1 MTDLFLKVLN
11 MSIAAS
17 WLILAVLVLRLL
29 LRRGPKWVRPL
40 MWGVVALRLVL
51 PFSFESALSL
61 IPSAETVS
69 TQAVR
74 YSSEQVIQSGVAVI
88 DNAVN
93 PIITQN
99 FTPDAV
105 SSVNPRYALSFI
117 AAVVWLIG
125 IAALLIYALASWMG
139 LRNRVST
146 AVKLRDNIYQS
157 EFVTSPFVLGVFRP
171 KIYLPYGMGEQDVQH
186 VTAHEAAHI
195 ARRDTWFKPLGYAVL
210 CLHWFNP
217 LVWLAWVL
225 FCRDIEYACDER
237 VVRTLSAEQ
246 RADYSEALLACSA
259 PGHRV
264 GACPLAFGEGSVK
277 DRVKSVLKYRKS
289 ALWLS
294 VVAVVAVAAVAVCF
308 LTNPATG
315 EEPAADSPSD
325 ETDEPS
331 STTFTADGIL
341 VEGATGSNIPA
352 FVVQTA
358 REYVAASAGDWD
370 LTGASN
376 EITGPYDVT
385 EAEITSFVLQPTS
398 LGGQTED
405 GSWALDFYGVNY
417 RLRVEPPENF
427 MPVDNLSV
435 DENGYLN
442 HLVYLLFYN
451 ENGEYQYIGAN
462 TPQGI
467 AEVYANPDYAA
478 QYPDEFTAAAADM
491 AQRYSETPEASR
503 VDISVD
509 YDALGIG
516 FPENILS
523 ILTNYVGDVAS
534 ALNETGRTAGF
545 AVTAAELTGASVANG
560 GANGTNPDGSTYI
573 LDFWT
578 PAFRLDVEG
587 IDNLMAAVDGLTAEG
602 SSAVYG
608 TGDNLLIMRSGDGAV
623 HVATVTTEQIES
635 YGTDE
640 MTEQYGST
648 LAAAATEIFN
658 FEVMRQT
665 YSNLWCSSDIIPG
678 TTASYAYE
686 GYIGSHVCQPDAYS
700 IVDGAFGVPS
710 YYLASAAFVSFDAE
724 RTLVWD
730 GDAISTVN
738 ITQNH
743 MDIERLGPVDCAGY
757 SGYLARV
764 TYDLY
769 TPGELEQLAQ
779 QGVSVPE
786 NETTSEYWAVY
797 MARPG
802 EPVGWMVCLAA
813 NMYTQE
819 DVLELA
825 NNFSY

>member
-1 MTDLFLKVLN
+1 M
-11 MSIAAS
+11 
-17 WLILAVLVLRLL
+17 
-29 LRRGPKWVRPL
+29 
-40 MWGVVALRLVL
+40 
-51 PFSFESALSL
+51 
-61 IPSAETVS
+61 
-69 TQAVR
+69 
-74 YSSEQVIQSGVAVI
+74 
-88 DNAVN
+88 
-93 PIITQN
+93 
-99 FTPDAV
+99 
-105 SSVNPRYALSFI
+105 
-117 AAVVWLIG
+117 
-125 IAALLIYALASWMG
+125 
-139 LRNRVST
+139 
-146 AVKLRDNIYQS
+146 
-157 EFVTSPFVLGVFRP
+157 
-171 KIYLPYGMGEQDVQH
+171 
-186 VTAHEAAHI
+186 
-195 ARRDTWFKPLGYAVL
+195 
-210 CLHWFNP
+210 
-217 LVWLAWVL
+217 
-225 FCRDIEYACDER
+225 
-237 VVRTLSAEQ
+237 
-246 RADYSEALLACSA
+246 
-259 PGHRV
+259 
-264 GACPLAFGEGSVK
+264 
-277 DRVKSVLKYRKS
+277 
-289 ALWLS
+289 
-294 VVAVVAVAAVAVCF
+294 
-308 LTNPATG
+308 
-315 EEPAADSPSD
+315 
-325 ETDEPS
+325 
-331 STTFTADGIL
+331 
-341 VEGATGSNIPA
+341 
-352 FVVQTA
+352 
-358 REYVAASAGDWD
+358 AASAGDWD

-417 RLRVEPPENF
+417 RLRIDPPENF

-442 HLVYLLFYN
+442 YLVYLLFCN
-451 ENGEYQYIGAN
+451 VNGEYEYIGAN

-491 AQRYSETPEASR
+491 AQRYAETPEASR
-503 VDISVD
+503 VDVSVD

-534 ALNETGRTAGF
+534 AINETGRTEGF
-545 AVTAAELTGASVANG
+545 TVTAAELTGASVANG
-560 GANGTNPDGSTYI
+560 GASGTNPDGSTYI

-587 IDNLMAAVDGLTAEG
+587 IDNLTAAIDGLTVEG
-602 SSAVYG
+602 SGVVYD
-608 TGDNLLIMRSGDGAV
+608 TGDNLLIMRSGDSAV

-640 MTEQYGST
+640 MIEQYGST

-700 IVDGAFGVPS
+700 IVDGAFGVPV
-710 YYLASAAFVSFDAE
+710 LLPRLRRVRLLRRGAHACLGRGRHIHREHHAEPHGHRASWPRGLCGLQRIPGPRDLRFV
-724 RTLVWD
+724 
-730 GDAISTVN
+730 
-738 ITQNH
+738 H
-743 MDIERLGPVDCAGY
+743 
-757 SGYLARV
+757 
-764 TYDLY
+764 
-769 TPGELEQLAQ
+769 PGELEQLAQ

-786 NETTSEYWAVY
+786 DETTSEYWAVY
-797 MARPG
+797 MARLG

>member
-1 MTDLFLKVLN
+1 
-11 MSIAAS
+11 
-17 WLILAVLVLRLL
+17 
-29 LRRGPKWVRPL
+29 
-40 MWGVVALRLVL
+40 
-51 PFSFESALSL
+51 
-61 IPSAETVS
+61 
-69 TQAVR
+69 
-74 YSSEQVIQSGVAVI
+74 
-88 DNAVN
+88 
-93 PIITQN
+93 
-99 FTPDAV
+99 
-105 SSVNPRYALSFI
+105 
-117 AAVVWLIG
+117 
-125 IAALLIYALASWMG
+125 
-139 LRNRVST
+139 
-146 AVKLRDNIYQS
+146 
-157 EFVTSPFVLGVFRP
+157 
-171 KIYLPYGMGEQDVQH
+171 
-186 VTAHEAAHI
+186 
-195 ARRDTWFKPLGYAVL
+195 
-210 CLHWFNP
+210 
-217 LVWLAWVL
+217 
-225 FCRDIEYACDER
+225 
-237 VVRTLSAEQ
+237 
-246 RADYSEALLACSA
+246 
-259 PGHRV
+259 
-264 GACPLAFGEGSVK
+264 
-277 DRVKSVLKYRKS
+277 
-289 ALWLS
+289 
-294 VVAVVAVAAVAVCF
+294 
-308 LTNPATG
+308 
-315 EEPAADSPSD
+315 
-325 ETDEPS
+325 
-331 STTFTADGIL
+331 
-341 VEGATGSNIPA
+341 
-352 FVVQTA
+352 
-358 REYVAASAGDWD
+358 
-370 LTGASN
+370 
-376 EITGPYDVT
+376 
-385 EAEITSFVLQPTS
+385 
-398 LGGQTED
+398 
-405 GSWALDFYGVNY
+405 
-417 RLRVEPPENF
+417 

-534 ALNETGRTAGF
+534 ALNETVRTAGF

-640 MTEQYGST
+640 MIEQYGSM

-743 MDIERLGPVDCAGY
+743 MNIERLGPVDCAGY